1 MKENSKKTSSMDK
14 VRKSMRM
21 EIIMRAYSMKELKQT
36 EYFMKQQLAK
46 LHKLGLNNKW
56 KFKIKTTIKMERL

>member
-46 LHKLGLNNKW
+46 LHKLGLNNK
-56 KFKIKTTIKMERL
+56 